1 MKKIDMIG
9 KRFGKLLVI
18 EESKERKNNQLLY
31 KCLCEC
37 GNIHYVVSGDLRSNR
52 VKSCGCL
59 KHTHCKT
66 HDRLYKIYNCMK
78 TRCYNKHVNEYKN
91 YGGRGIDVCSE
102 WREDFMA
109 FYNWAVNN
117 GYKEGLTI
125 DRVNV
130 DGDYEPNNCRW
141 VTKKQQ
147 ANNRRNNIILTYKNK
162 SQTLSQWA
170 DELGIKYATMY
181 KRYKTEKS
189 IEKLFTK

>member
-37 GNIHYVVSGDLRSNR
+37 GNIHYVVGGDLRSNR

-78 TRCYNKHVNEYKN
+78 TRCYNEHVNEYKN
-91 YGGRGIDVCSE
+91 YGGRGI
-102 WREDFMA
+102 
-109 FYNWAVNN
+109 
-117 GYKEGLTI
+117 TI
-125 DRVNV
+125 
-130 DGDYEPNNCRW
+130 C
-141 VTKKQQ
+141 
-147 ANNRRNNIILTYKNK
+147 
-162 SQTLSQWA
+162 
-170 DELGIKYATMY
+170 DE
-181 KRYKTEKS
+181 
-189 IEKLFTK
+189 